1 MSKVTIREGRLID
14 ACFTFLTDDRGTGIP
29 ALFLIK
35 LKRAKAVSCWEAE
48 SETARRLMSVRL
60 ASCLMVGSADPSSKL
75 VINSARSASVLVVHI
90 CFLKLRSMFER
101 LRIIVK

>member
-1 MSKVTIREGRLID
+1 MTE
-14 ACFTFLTDDRGTGIP
+14 ARGCP
-29 ALFLIK
+29 PSSSIK

-75 VINSARSASVLVVHI
+75 VINSARSASVLGVDI
-90 CFLKLRSMFER
+90 FFLKLRSMFER
-101 LRIIVK
+101 LRIIVKRDYYQPLPQQL